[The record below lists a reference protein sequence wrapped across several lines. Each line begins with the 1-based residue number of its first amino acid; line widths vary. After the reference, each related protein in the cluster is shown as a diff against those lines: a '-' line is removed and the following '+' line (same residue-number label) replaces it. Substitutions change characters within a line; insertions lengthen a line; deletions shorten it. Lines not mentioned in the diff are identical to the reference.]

1 MFYTLEQ
8 VAERLQVELKDVQR
22 IIRAGQLEVIELP
35 GKVQR
40 VSEQSLNS
48 IKPKQQ
54 ADPARSAKKRVST
67 PAQIES
73 RKKFG
78 EMAKARAA
86 EAKAAKAAKAAPIA
100 PPEDSK
106 PTAPKGNGAVPA
118 KAAK

>member
-86 EAKAAKAAKAAPIA
+86 AAKAAKAAPIA

-106 PTAPKGNGAVPA
+106 PAAPKGNGAVPA